1 MNATL
6 SGNRRAADNG
16 EAVLSLSDLRVISEE
31 EPRLQDL
38 KIAEALGFRRK
49 RVIRELIVRNMAELE
64 RFGAVWRGA
73 NISVSGRG
81 RQTEV
86 TEYWLNEEQALL
98 IATLS
103 DAPRAA
109 EVRHMLIK
117 VFVAWRRGQLP
128 PAPENLPHRGANS
141 DPTGAALSAM
151 VERLTAV
158 EAAIG
163 FRARTTDSDLA
174 FSLAQ
179 MPIWKNGRRPSWWG
193 DLEVRTL
200 LTTAHRQTTIAIAHS
215 LLLRRFGPDRTPS
228 TKAIHRFWQ
237 LLDTLHAAPAGRM
250 Q

>member
-1 MNATL
+1 MH
-6 SGNRRAADNG
+6 SAADTG
-16 EAVLSLSDLRVISEE
+16 KPEGRASLALSDLRVVSEE

-38 KIAEALGFRRK
+38 KIAEALGFERPRDIRK
-49 RVIRELIVRNMAELE
+49 LIERNMVEIL
-64 RFGAVWRGA
+64 RFGVCATVAQTPSLLG
-73 NISVSGRG
+73 GRPG
-81 RQTEV
+81 K
-86 TEYWLNEEQALL
+86 EYWLNEEQALL

-128 PAPENLPHRGANS
+128 PPPPRSAN
-141 DPTGAALSAM
+141 PTGTALSAM
-151 VERLTAV
+151 AERLAAV

-163 FRARTTDSDLA
+163 FRGRNADSDLA

-179 MPIWKNGRRPSWWG
+179 MPVWKNGRRPNWWG

-200 LTTAHRQTTIAIAHS
+200 LTTAHRQTTIAVARG
-215 LLLRRFGPDRTPS
+215 LLLKRFGPDRAPS
-228 TKAIHRFWQ
+228 ASSIHRYWQ
-237 LLDTLHAAPAGRM
+237 VLDALHAAPSGRI

>member
-1 MNATL
+1 MSATL
-6 SGNRRAADNG
+6 SGDRRAADNG
-16 EAVLSLSDLRVISEE
+16 NAVLSLSDLRVVSEE

-38 KIAEALGFRRK
+38 KIAEALGFERPRN
-49 RVIRELIVRNMAELE
+49 IRNLIKANICELE
-64 RFGAVWRGA
+64 RFGALLQSAKAVT
-73 NISVSGRG
+73 SGRG
-81 RQTEV
+81 RQMEV
-86 TEYWLNEEQALL
+86 SEYWLNEEQALL

-117 VFVAWRRGQLP
+117 VFVAWRRGQVP
-128 PAPENLPHRGANS
+128 PAPESLPHRGANS

-151 VERLTAV
+151 VERLAAV

-179 MPIWKNGRRPSWWG
+179 MPIWKNGRRPDWWG

-200 LTTAHRQTTIAIAHS
+200 LTTAHRQTTIALTRN
-215 LLLRRFGPDRTPS
+215 LLLKRFGPDRTPS
-228 TKAIHRFWQ
+228 TSAIHRYWQ
-237 LLDTLHAAPAGRM
+237 ILDGLHAVPAGRI